1 MPHGPWPARGAAV
14 HAVTYTRGPAAPA
27 GGEAACLGPRFGC
40 PGPSATLQVGPRE
53 ESPRPWMHERGRE
66 GERERERERERLL
79 HAGPSCR
86 TVLIYLIGDQPR
98 AILTMAILTM
108 AILTIRLYSH
118 HGRRGAHL
126 VGDQPRARHERRCL
140 GRIADRGLAPLQHRH
155 GRTLRRP
162 PVAGPELGCCAPSSK
177 LALALAAL
185 GDSAHPG
192 GEAGPRGA
200 QPRPRVLEPC
210 SRLQRRRLHG
220 LRSRAGMA
228 AAAGDVILS
237 GFASIYFER
246 VLKSVEETY
255 SVR

>member
-1 MPHGPWPARGAAV
+1 MHGAALRLPW
-14 HAVTYTRGPAAPA
+14 AGP
-27 GGEAACLGPRFGC
+27 LGYAL
-40 PGPSATLQVGPRE
+40 ATLWVGPRGA
-53 ESPRPWMHERGRE
+53 SALVAGSQRAVAL
-66 GERERERERERLL
+66 RLL
-79 HAGPSCR
+79 PTEPAGLVLTHLIPDHTRARANTHHGRTHHTWPSC
-86 TVLIYLIGDQPR
+86 TH
-98 AILTMAILTM
+98 
-108 AILTIRLYSH
+108 S
-118 HGRRGAHL
+118 GRRGAHL

-140 GRIADRGLAPLQHRH
+140 GRIADRGLAPLQHRR

-192 GEAGPRGA
+192 GERGGPRSA

>member
-1 MPHGPWPARGAAV
+1 MTVRWPCC
-14 HAVTYTRGPAAPA
+14 HAVPK
-27 GGEAACLGPRFGC
+27 
-40 PGPSATLQVGPRE
+40 
-53 ESPRPWMHERGRE
+53 SPIAL
-66 GERERERERERLL
+66 RL
-79 HAGPSCR
+79 
-86 TVLIYLIGDQPR
+86 TKQ
-98 AILTMAILTM
+98 
-108 AILTIRLYSH
+108 
-118 HGRRGAHL
+118 
-126 VGDQPRARHERRCL
+126 ERRRLGCL
-140 GRIADRGLAPLQHRH
+140 AARRVAPLQHRH

-185 GDSAHPG
+185 GDSSVPG
-192 GEAGPRGA
+192 GERGGPRGA